1 MNITFYS
8 FVMAVITSSVLILFI
23 YFITKSKRLD
33 RHIGLTSIIILYIC
47 SVIRLLLP
55 IEIPRYQIIIQDQ
68 VIFSLFSHFLYSP
81 VIDNR
86 ETEFEPI
93 NGFTYLNVIVLVITI
108 VSVALL
114 CRQLYKYIRF
124 KKHISTYTN
133 LATNRE
139 SDLFYRTL
147 KELKIKRKVKL
158 LVIDECITPITYGV
172 IKPIVLMPCND
183 YDDKELS
190 FIFRHELNHQKNM
203 DILLKLLVEIYC
215 CLFWWNPLVYLLR
228 ANLSQKLELKCDS
241 KTNLNSTNDE
251 KLAYLSTILKCMR
264 NNNKKDKELNN
275 KFGVKC
281 SLVSSEFASAGNDK
295 FIKERFEFILENKD
309 TKTFGRVA
317 NIVFA
322 IICAAILAVSYIFI
336 WQSSYGSY
344 LPTEAC
350 MEDGEYVT
358 ISDPSNSYL
367 EKQSDGNYLFY
378 FEEFDKPIYVSKEE
392 VDNGLYE
399 GYPIIEK

>member
-8 FVMAVITSSVLILFI
+8 FVMAVITSSILILLI

-33 RHIGLTSIIILYIC
+33 KHLGLTSIIILYIC
-47 SVIRLLLP
+47 SIVRLLIP
-55 IEIPRYQIIIQDQ
+55 IEFPQNQIIISDR

-251 KLAYLSTILKCMR
+251 NLAYLSTILKCMR

-322 IICAAILAVSYIFI
+322 IICAAIIIVSYMFI
-336 WQSSYGSY
+336 WQPSGGDYVPPDAY
-344 LPTEAC
+344 Q
-350 MEDGEYVT
+350 EDGKNWVL
-358 ISDPSNSYL
+358 SNASNSYL
-367 EKQSDGNYLFY
+367 VKQEDGNYLFY
-378 FEEFDKPIYVSKEE
+378 FGDFDRPLHIAKEDVE
-392 VDNGLYE
+392 AGLYDC
-399 GYPIIEK
+399 YPIKD